1 MCVTD
6 FLLLPQGVF
15 MKHLLCLAILA
26 VSPFAMAKPGMNC
39 VNQSDGSKV
48 NIELSSSRVSLKL
61 DGENK
66 KSFSFKRITNSGRL
80 YKSGSAKVRVEVN
93 GSASQIVY
101 SPNIFKKIIISDC
114 KKIVETPV
122 EVVTKIPI
130 ETLGP
135 ASSFNYPQI
144 TTVDTNKGKL
154 FNKYGKL
161 TKIKYQPATSP
172 LNFQYDLV
180 YYIPQKLKGKKDLK
194 TLVFLHGGGAS
205 TSDRSGSL
213 DVIDMYAADLK
224 SMADT
229 LGFVLVM
236 PSGSGLNWGAHMF
249 SYLRD
254 LNQSLRND
262 LYLDPNGIGLT
273 GHSMGGMGITRAGH
287 WLTDDYAFF
296 MPVAAGMDEKHQ
308 IEKNLLPYFNMKYYH
323 LQGLQDHFSVF
334 ISRCKKQEKA
344 LTALEKK
351 LGKKSGFVMDFYN
364 GSHNYP
370 KTKYK
375 NILGS
380 LFKDNSR
387 DLYQTELSG
396 MFYYRKE
403 IYTDRWSN
411 GNDYYQGPRDRYFW
425 LKATEFSAERTVVEV
440 KAKIES
446 NTIKINVGP
455 GVKSLRVYLSSK
467 NLDLSKEVEVIANGA
482 VKFKGIAPTGQNMTA
497 ELKRDAGYVFEGFV
511 DIVL

>member
-1 MCVTD
+1 
-6 FLLLPQGVF
+6 

-26 VSPFAMAKPGMNC
+26 ISPFAMANNDFTC
-39 VNQSDGSKV
+39 TNQSDGSKV
-48 NIELSSSRVSLKL
+48 GMHLTAARVSLKL
-61 DGENK
+61 SGEAK
-66 KSFSFKRITNSGRL
+66 RVFSFKKGINNGRV
-80 YKSGSAKVRVEVN
+80 YKDGSSKVKVEVVSGGVSEITYKRSLFN
-93 GSASQIVY
+93 KVV
-101 SPNIFKKIIISDC
+101 ISDC
-114 KKIVETPV
+114 KKTKDSPV
-122 EVVTKIPI
+122 NVVTESPSVSS
-130 ETLGP
+130 GP
-135 ASSFNYPQI
+135 VSSFNYPDI
-144 TTVDTNKGKL
+144 KAVDLNKGKI
-154 FNKYGKL
+154 FNKYGAL

-205 TSDRSGSL
+205 TSNRSGSL
-213 DVIDMYAADLK
+213 NVINMYAADLK
-224 SMADT
+224 SMADS

-308 IEKNLLPYFNMKYYH
+308 VEKNLLPYFNMKYYH

-334 ISRCKKQEKA
+334 ISRCKKQEREI
-344 LTALEKK
+344 TALEKK

-370 KTKYK
+370 KAKYQ
-375 NILGS
+375 NILGN
-380 LFKDNSR
+380 LFAENSR
-387 DLYQTELSG
+387 DLYQTELAG
-396 MFYYRKE
+396 MFYFRKE
-403 IYTDRWSN
+403 VYTDAWSN
-411 GNDYYQGPRDRYFW
+411 GNDFYQGPRDRYFW

-440 KAKIES
+440 KAKIEA
-446 NTIKINVGP
+446 NTIKIDVGL
-455 GVKSLRVYLSSK
+455 GVKTLRVYLSSK
-467 NLDLSKEVEVIANGA
+467 NLDLNKEVEVIANGA
-482 VKFKGIAPTGQNMTA
+482 VKFKGIAPTGQDMTA
-497 ELKRDAGYVFEGFV
+497 ELKRDAGFIFEGFV
-511 DIVL
+511 DITL